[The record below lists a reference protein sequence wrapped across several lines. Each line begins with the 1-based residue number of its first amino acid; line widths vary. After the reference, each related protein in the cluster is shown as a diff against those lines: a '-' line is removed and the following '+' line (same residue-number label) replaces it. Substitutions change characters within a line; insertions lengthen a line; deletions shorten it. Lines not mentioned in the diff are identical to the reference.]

1 MVRRWLVVR
10 ALYDRDSCLSLTIA
24 SAFVYPLR
32 LSLFRGPICQIPI
45 SEICTNFSEWMYL
58 DGHRPAPFDSLGA

>member
-10 ALYDRDSCLSLTIA
+10 ALYHRDSYLSLTIA
-24 SAFVYPLR
+24 SAFLYALR
-32 LSLFRGPICQIPI
+32 LSLFRGPICQIPL

-58 DGHRPAPFDSLGA
+58 DGHRCKVFNSLGA